1 MIVTFCLLKR
11 NVIKMEEFGSF
22 FKKQQDKL
30 ISYLMRMT
38 GDYHLSMDLMQESF
52 TRYLEK
58 YSNNTRNVSLLY
70 TIARNSFLDYKR
82 RSGRLVALE
91 QDYEDLSINQA
102 DSFEIKQ
109 EYRRV
114 LSAMNELEDDERE
127 ILALVL
133 SGDLNYKEIASI
145 AKTSEANIKVKVHRS
160 RIKIK
165 KKLHAGD

>member
-1 MIVTFCLLKR
+1 
-11 NVIKMEEFGSF
+11 MEEFGTF

-30 ISYLMRMT
+30 LSYLMRIT

-58 YSNNTRNVSLLY
+58 YATSTRNVSLLY

-82 RSGRLVALE
+82 KAGRLVALE
-91 QDYEDLSINQA
+91 QDYEDLSANQA
-102 DSFEIKQ
+102 DSFQIKQ
-109 EYRRV
+109 EYMRV
-114 LSAMNELEDDERE
+114 LSAMKVLEDDERE

-145 AKTSEANIKVKVHRS
+145 IKTSEANIKVKVHRA

-165 KKLHAGD
+165 SKLHAGE

>member
-1 MIVTFCLLKR
+1 
-11 NVIKMEEFGSF
+11 MEDFGTF

-30 ISYLMRMT
+30 LSYLMRMT

-58 YSNNTRNVSLLY
+58 YANNTRNVSLLY

-82 RSGRLVALE
+82 RSSRLVALE
-91 QDYEDLSINQA
+91 QEYEDLSANQA
-102 DSFEIKQ
+102 DAYQIKQ

-114 LSAMNELEDDERE
+114 LSAMKGLDDDERE
-127 ILALVL
+127 LLALVL

-145 AKTSEANIKVKVHRS
+145 TGTSEANIKVKVHRA

-165 KKLHAGD
+165 KKLHAEAL

>member
-1 MIVTFCLLKR
+1 
-11 NVIKMEEFGSF
+11 MEEFGSF

-58 YSNNTRNVSLLY
+58 YANNTRNVSLLY

-102 DSFEIKQ
+102 DSFQIKQ
-109 EYRRV
+109 EYMRV
-114 LSAMNELEDDERE
+114 LSAIKELEDDERE

-145 AKTSEANIKVKVHRS
+145 AKTSEANVKVKVHRA